1 MNTRNEQNLN
11 TSNQTAARGQQE
23 EGIQVNGMQQVI
35 EMLRYADPAFRE
47 SLIKR
52 ISVRD
57 PNLALNLR
65 KLFR

>member
-1 MNTRNEQNLN
+1 MNTRNEEILN
-11 TSNQTAARGQQE
+11 TQNQTAARGQQE
-23 EGIQVNGMQQVI
+23 EGIQVNGMQQVV
-35 EMLRYADPAFRE
+35 EMLRYADPTFRE

-52 ISVRD
+52 ISQRD